1 MRRRTKLCL
10 THSLR
15 TKSYKTDAE
24 EVLCKAS
31 YDAPLTR
38 KTRLELP
45 KKLLLLFFDVTGSK
59 KMILG
64 EMINFAKKVACI
76 QFTFYGAFIQFTLTL
91 YGLVKSQ
98 FLDLQKHDETSEQS
112 SFRFEKPLLGSLLR
126 KYRIMCPLTER
137 YLKSVNLR

>member
-1 MRRRTKLCL
+1 M
-10 THSLR
+10 
-15 TKSYKTDAE
+15 Y
-24 EVLCKAS
+24 KAS

-45 KKLLLLFFDVTGSK
+45 NMLLLLFFDVTGSK

-91 YGLVKSQ
+91 YGPVKSP
-98 FLDLQKHDETSEQS
+98 FLDLQNMMLLKNSWQS
-112 SFRFEKPLLGSLLR
+112 SFRFEKKTCIGVFVTKIMNKIILLKFYKKQL
-126 KYRIMCPLTER
+126 
-137 YLKSVNLR
+137 